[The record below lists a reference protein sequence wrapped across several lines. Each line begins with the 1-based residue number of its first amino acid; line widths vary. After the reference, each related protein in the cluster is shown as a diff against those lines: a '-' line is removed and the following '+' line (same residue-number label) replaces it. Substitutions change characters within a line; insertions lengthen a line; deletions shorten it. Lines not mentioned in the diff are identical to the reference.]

1 LLGDNRL
8 ANFVLGGWQLGGI
21 LTLQD
26 GFPFTV
32 QCGPGNI
39 QNGGGIC
46 HPDSTGV
53 NPNLPRS
60 QQTRTRFFNTD
71 AYVDRIPATGNFR
84 YGNTARNSV
93 IGPGIISFDASA
105 NKKFNLTESKYVEFR
120 TEIFNLP
127 NHPIW
132 NPPGAQLRTANYGVI
147 NSTRIDSRQIQFALK
162 LVF

>member
-1 LLGDNRL
+1 M
-8 ANFVLGGWQLGGI
+8 GGI

-32 QCGPGNI
+32 HCGPGNI

-46 HPDSTGV
+46 YPDSTGA

-60 QQTRTRFFNTD
+60 EQTRTRFFNTD

-105 NKKFNLTESKYVEFR
+105 NKKFNLTESKYLEFR

-132 NPPGAQLRTANYGVI
+132 SPPGAQLRTANYGVI